1 MSVVKEV
8 LEIVGRRNAGEPE
21 FLQAV
26 HEVLE
31 SLEPVMA
38 RRKDLCDARILH
50 RIV

>member
-8 LEIVGRRNAGEPE
+8 LDIVERRNAGEPE

-26 HEVLE
+26 REVLE

-38 RRKDLCDARILH
+38 RLSLIH
-50 RIV
+50 I